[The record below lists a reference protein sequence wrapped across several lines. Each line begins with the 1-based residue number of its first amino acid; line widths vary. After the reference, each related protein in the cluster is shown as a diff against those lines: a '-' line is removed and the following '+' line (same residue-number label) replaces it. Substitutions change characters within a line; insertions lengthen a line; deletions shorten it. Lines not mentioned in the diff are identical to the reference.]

1 MRATIRVRVL
11 AVDGP
16 QVWLAVSGRLARSTA
31 PMLTEALRLR
41 EAEGFT
47 ALFVDVGT
55 LADDWE
61 LTLEEIR
68 AVFPCD
74 KRMAFHIIGSADDL
88 RLQPG
93 HDRRF
98 VFHPGPASAW
108 TVWVRGPSTTPS
120 TRGRKKAARPSVRTR
135 SRRSSLGSI
144 T

>member
-11 AVDGP
+11 AEDGP

-31 PMLTEALRLR
+31 PMLTGALRLR

-47 ALFVDVGT
+47 VLFVDVGALAVDREPT
-55 LADDWE
+55 LQ
-61 LTLEEIR
+61 EIR
-68 AVFPCD
+68 DLFPGG
-74 KRMAFHIIGSADDL
+74 RRLAFHIIGSADDL

-108 TVWVRGPSTTPS
+108 TVWVRGPSTMPS
-120 TRGRKKAARPSVRTR
+120 TRGRTAVRPSVRTR
-135 SRRSSLGSI
+135 SHRSSLGSI